1 MCLQTFR
8 GKFWWD
14 ILKLVSFQL
23 IVSVLTQLK
32 SFALGA
38 GVTADCSLVVFTM
51 GPVKSR
57 PFTMAI
63 HAMIGAGFLFGTL
76 LVKPFLPDTSS
87 EESYEKV
94 PKIKDVLRLF
104 SATKFHIIKASLRL
118 RE

>member
-1 MCLQTFR
+1 MS
-8 GKFWWD
+8 
-14 ILKLVSFQL
+14 IPAH
-23 IVSVLTQLK
+23 LK

-94 PKIKDVLRLF
+94 PTIKDILRF
-104 SATKFHIIKASLRL
+104 CSATKFHLIKVLFIKFAIARIVTF
-118 RE
+118 